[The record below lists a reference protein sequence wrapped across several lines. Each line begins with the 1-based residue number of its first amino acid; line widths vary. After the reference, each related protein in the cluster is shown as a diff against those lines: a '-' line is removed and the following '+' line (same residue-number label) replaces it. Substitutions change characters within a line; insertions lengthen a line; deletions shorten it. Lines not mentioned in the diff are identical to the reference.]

1 MFQFLEISK
10 TWTAPLQPVRWHGE
24 VICEDIWEAPQRSR
38 RAKKIGT
45 KAAYVSSGL
54 HINPQDHTCQ
64 HGGRVRATSA
74 LQPAL
79 QGSSDMEKSRIKYV
93 VDLLEQLLDIHHY
106 TYQPISKRGQWKDE
120 GKLWP
125 PGSISGTA
133 GRGASLVMSPNPD
146 KASHPSSS
154 HFIKAHTTMKRWS
167 SASTMQSIRS
177 SDNLRWGY
185 QLCTLTEWHH
195 I

>member
-24 VICEDIWEAPQRSR
+24 VICEDIWEAPQKSR

-54 HINPQDHTCQ
+54 HIINPQDHTCQ

-79 QGSSDMEKSRIKYV
+79 QGSSDMEKSRTNYV
-93 VDLLEQLLDIHHY
+93 VDLLEQLHDIHHY
-106 TYQPISKRGQWKDE
+106 TYQQISKRGQWKDE

-125 PGSISGTA
+125 PGSISGIV
-133 GRGASLVMSPNPD
+133 GRGASLVTSPIPD
-146 KASHPSSS
+146 KASHPSSN
-154 HFIKAHTTMKRWS
+154 HFRKAHTTIKT
-167 SASTMQSIRS
+167 TMQSIRS
-177 SDNLRWGY
+177 SDILRWRY